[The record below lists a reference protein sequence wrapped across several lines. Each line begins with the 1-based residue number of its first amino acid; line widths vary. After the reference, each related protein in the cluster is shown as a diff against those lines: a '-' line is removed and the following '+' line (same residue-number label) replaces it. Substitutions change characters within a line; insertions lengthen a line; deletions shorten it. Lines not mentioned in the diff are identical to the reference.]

1 MTLNFHVLTV
11 EATMANE
18 DTQVITSLR
27 EKLTEQ
33 ERIVKTLSL
42 DFAANQESYDEV
54 MDEIDEIRLNRA
66 IDLHQEADQNI

>member
-1 MTLNFHVLTV
+1 
-11 EATMANE
+11 MANE

-66 IDLHQEADQNI
+66 IDLHQEAGQNI